1 MRAWLLLTV
10 LALVLAGAMGGVSPT
25 AATDGGSPTAADGG
39 TLTATDESVLTGADG
54 ISLASNQVDADRVVM
69 EANVRADGSAHW
81 TIEHRVR
88 LTDANE
94 TGGFE
99 ATREQLADNRTAF
112 RAPFADRVRSMATRA
127 EAETG
132 RVMVVENVTVDAY
145 REQIPQEYGVV
156 VYEFVWYGFAE
167 IDDDLRVGDAL
178 PGLFLDEE
186 TTLLVSWPG
195 DATAADVTPESDD
208 RRETAVAW
216 HGPLDFATG
225 EPSLVLE
232 SERLSFG
239 PDLSFDTGSTDV
251 LMTLGGAGLLLMGT
265 LGTGVVV
272 WRRRSAGPAEAETD
286 DGTGAEEVDETEEEA
301 DEGAEPGE
309 EGDEGPMEPPEELL
323 SNEERV
329 LALLEERGGRIKQQ
343 QIVEALDW
351 SETKTSEVVADLRE
365 ENSVEVYRLGR
376 ENVVALPE
384 TGLIDSE
391 DGPAEGE
398 R

>member
-1 MRAWLLLTV
+1 VRAWLLLTV

-39 TLTATDESVLTGADG
+39 TLTATDEGVLTGADG

-156 VYEFVWYGFAE
+156 VYEFAWYGFAE
-167 IDDDLRVGDAL
+167 TDDDLRVGDAL

-195 DATAADVTPESDD
+195 DATAADVTPEPDD

-286 DGTGAEEVDETEEEA
+286 DGTGAEEADETEEEA

-365 ENSVEVYRLGR
+365 EDSVEVYRLGR